1 MTVSKTMFQPGTI
14 LHEVIVGAFRAK
26 GTSFRAWCD
35 ENKVN
40 YSTARLATFGQSGG
54 DRGKEMLQSMINDS
68 GPSVVEAAYRERMK
82 VEAAKLEGTA
92 A

>member
-1 MTVSKTMFQPGTI
+1 MKNKMFQPGTI

-35 ENKVN
+35 QNGIN

-54 DRGKEMLQSMINDS
+54 ERGKELLNSMIEDA
-68 GPSVVEAAYRERMK
+68 GPAIVEAAYRERMLM
-82 VEAAKLEGTA
+82 EADKLAQVA